1 MSDLTRYKIPTKS
14 EFQKRQLATQIEV
27 TKLALQPSSKMIDG
41 LIEITE
47 LIDMFFNYL
56 EGTMDKK
63 MHQVTKRMETAEK
76 EVKKGK
82 KAEAVKVLK
91 KAATKNEK
99 LVKIDKEVRD
109 PMIKE
114 CKKDMKMKGKK

>member
-1 MSDLTRYKIPTKS
+1 MSDLTRYKVPTKS

-27 TKLALQPSSKMIDG
+27 TKIALQPSSKMIDG

-76 EVKKGK
+76 DADFDPDGWTVEGPD
-82 KAEAVKVLK
+82 
-91 KAATKNEK
+91 K
-99 LVKIDKEVRD
+99 LVNRIEAALTRTAGADHE
-109 PMIKE
+109 
-114 CKKDMKMKGKK
+114 